1 MELTGAQI
9 VIKLLERQGI
19 TTVAGIP
26 GGSILPIYDALYNSS
41 IKHILVRQEQ
51 AGGFIAQGIAR
62 STGMPAVC
70 LATSGPGAMNL
81 LTAIAD
87 AKADSIPL
95 VAITGQVATS
105 FIGTDAFQE
114 ADTFGL
120 SFPITKHSILVSSAE
135 ELLRVIPSAFS
146 IAASGRPGPVLID
159 IPVNVQ
165 QQTVTFA
172 EWPEPGKKT
181 RQAARFRT
189 QGKELVCKM
198 NEFADILLKA
208 ENPVIFAGGGCTSTS
223 ARKGL
228 LDFLEVF
235 PAPVV
240 TSLMGLCALSSEHR
254 CFYGMTGMYGCK
266 KANDALMNADVIL
279 AAGVRFD
286 ERAAGRKASYCK
298 GKILHIDID
307 AAEIDKLVE
316 SRVSAVADTET
327 ALPVLAECIRSGKAR
342 GGRRSPE
349 LVEASC
355 ASSRGN
361 SAGEARVP
369 ADSCAT
375 TRVSCAS
382 QESASI
388 SGASQ
393 KPGTVEENS
402 RTSQEPASVSG
413 ASRNLDAARVAK
425 DLRGNS
431 ADAASSASHETV
443 SEGARLIACLPEA
456 AARAGLDKKNIVV
469 VTDVGQHQM
478 WTAQGYPFTEP
489 HQLLT
494 SGSLGTMGFGLPA
507 AIGAALASPGKRIL
521 CISGD
526 GSIMMNVQELA
537 TLAEL
542 NCDITLAVIDN
553 NALGLVKQ
561 LQASG
566 FKHRYSAS
574 AYKKP
579 SNIAS
584 IAEAFGIPSRH
595 IDGTALIAD
604 FSEGGD
610 ARGCGGARNS
620 DEQCAEWELFAFPK
634 AGSGP
639 RLLQISVPSS
649 WK

>member
-1 MELTGAQI
+1 MEATGAQI

-26 GGSILPIYDALYNSS
+26 GGSILPIYDALYKSS

-62 STGMPAVC
+62 STGLPAVC

-87 AKADSIPL
+87 AKADSVPL
-95 VAITGQVATS
+95 IAITGQVATN

-135 ELLRVIPSAFS
+135 ELLHVIPEAFS
-146 IAASGRPGPVLID
+146 LAASGRPGPILID

-165 QQTVTFA
+165 QQTVSFT

-198 NEFADILLKA
+198 KEFAKTLLEAK
-208 ENPVIFAGGGCTSTS
+208 NPVIFAGGGCTSTS

-228 LDFLEVF
+228 LDFLEIF

-240 TSLMGLCALSSEHR
+240 TSLMGLCALSSEHP
-254 CFYGMTGMYGCK
+254 CFYGMTGVYGCK

-279 AAGVRFD
+279 ATGVRFD

-316 SRVSAVADTET
+316 SHCSAVVDTET
-327 ALPVLAECIRSGKAR
+327 ALPVLAECIRSELAQGKKRCEKPTEVCEVSSAPQDAR
-342 GGRRSPE
+342 DSSE
-349 LVEASC
+349 VLKNESQ
-355 ASSRGN
+355 ASSDDKN
-361 SAGEARVP
+361 TCNETFSATNESSHCNA
-369 ADSCAT
+369 AT
-375 TRVSCAS
+375 
-382 QESASI
+382 SA
-388 SGASQ
+388 
-393 KPGTVEENS
+393 P
-402 RTSQEPASVSG
+402 
-413 ASRNLDAARVAK
+413 
-425 DLRGNS
+425 
-431 ADAASSASHETV
+431 HETI
-443 SEGARLIACLPEA
+443 SEGAKLIACLPEA
-456 AARAGLDKKNIVV
+456 AVHAGLDKKNIVV

-489 HQLLT
+489 RQLLT

-507 AIGAALASPGKRIL
+507 AIGAAIASPGKRIL

-526 GSIMMNVQELA
+526 GSIMMNIQELA
-537 TLAEL
+537 TLGEL
-542 NCDITLAVIDN
+542 NCDVTVAVIDN

-561 LQASG
+561 LQANG
-566 FKHRYSAS
+566 FKHRYSQS
-574 AYKKP
+574 FYKKP
-579 SNIAS
+579 SNIAL
-584 IAEAFGIPSRH
+584 IAESFGIPACH
-595 IDGTALIAD
+595 LDGTALIAD
-604 FSEGGD
+604 GSVGSFACVHTSGKP
-610 ARGCGGARNS
+610 
-620 DEQCAEWELFAFPK
+620 CADWELFAFPK
-634 AGSGP
+634 TGSGP
-639 RLLQISVPSS
+639 RLVQISIPSS

>member
-316 SRVSAVADTET
+316 SSVSAVADTET

-355 ASSRGN
+355 VSSRGN
-361 SAGEARVP
+361 PAGEARVP

-388 SGASQ
+388 SGAS
-393 KPGTVEENS
+393 
-402 RTSQEPASVSG
+402 RDSG
-413 ASRNLDAARVAK
+413 APRGAAHVSNTSRDSDAVCTAPK
-425 DLRGNS
+425 D
-431 ADAASSASHETV
+431 SASEL

-456 AARAGLDKKNIVV
+456 AARAGLDKNNIVV

-489 HQLLT
+489 RQLLT

-579 SNIAS
+579 SDIAS

-610 ARGCGGARNS
+610 ETRSCGGASVCIPCEN
-620 DEQCAEWELFAFPK
+620 WELFAFPK

>member
-26 GGSILPIYDALYNSS
+26 GGSILPVYDALYNSS
-41 IKHILVRQEQ
+41 IKHILVRHEQ
-51 AGGFIAQGIAR
+51 AGGFVAQGIAR

-135 ELLRVIPSAFS
+135 ELLHVIPEAFS

-165 QQTVTFA
+165 QQKVTFT

-254 CFYGMTGMYGCK
+254 CFYGMTGMYGYK
-266 KANDALMNADVIL
+266 KANDALMGADVIL

-349 LVEASC
+349 LV
-355 ASSRGN
+355 
-361 SAGEARVP
+361 
-369 ADSCAT
+369 
-375 TRVSCAS
+375 AS
-382 QESASI
+382 QEFVRAPCG
-388 SGASQ
+388 SGAAS
-393 KPGTVEENS
+393 KAAEPTDFS
-402 RTSQEPASVSG
+402 RVSGADEVSRARNRGFAGVSACVSG
-413 ASRNLDAARVAK
+413 AS
-425 DLRGNS
+425 GT
-431 ADAASSASHETV
+431 ADEL

-537 TLAEL
+537 TLTEL

-553 NALGLVKQ
+553 KALGLVKQ

-579 SNIAS
+579 SDIAS

-595 IDGTALIAD
+595 IDGTSLIAD
-604 FSEGGD
+604 FGTNSSGAAFPNGS
-610 ARGCGGARNS
+610 GCGGS
-620 DEQCAEWELFAFPK
+620 PESGKPCADWEFFAFPK

-639 RLLQISVPSS
+639 RLIQISVPSS

>member
-1 MELTGAQI
+1 MSKVFVFCLIRYLFCFIGKWILCGYLPLCYVLRKINGMEATGAQI

-26 GGSILPIYDALYNSS
+26 GGSILPIYDALYKSS

-51 AGGFIAQGIAR
+51 SGGFIAQGMAR
-62 STGMPAVC
+62 TTGLPAVC

-87 AKADSIPL
+87 AKADSVPL
-95 VAITGQVATS
+95 IAITGQVETG

-120 SFPITKHSILVSSAE
+120 SFPITKHSMLISSAE
-135 ELLRVIPSAFS
+135 QLLTAIPEAFS

-165 QQTVTFA
+165 QQKVSFGD
-172 EWPEPGKKT
+172 WPEPGKKT

-189 QGKELVCKM
+189 QGKDLVEKM
-198 NEFADILLKA
+198 DKFAKTLLEA

-223 ARKGL
+223 ARKSLLEL
-228 LDFLEVF
+228 LDIF

-240 TSLMGLCALSSEHR
+240 TSLMGLCSLSSEHR
-254 CFYGMTGMYGCK
+254 CFYGMTGIYGK
-266 KANDALMNADVIL
+266 KTANDTLMNADVIL
-279 AAGVRFD
+279 ATGVRFD
-286 ERAAGRKASYCK
+286 ERATGRKASYCK

-316 SRVSAVADTET
+316 SYSSAVVDTET
-327 ALPVLAECIRSGKAR
+327 ALPVLAECIRSRMAHSGKKAAFAE
-342 GGRRSPE
+342 RRDMAAVSEPHSDSGQNTPSGTAPKTSEHRVCTACGNTAEE
-349 LVEASC
+349 L
-355 ASSRGN
+355 
-361 SAGEARVP
+361 
-369 ADSCAT
+369 
-375 TRVSCAS
+375 
-382 QESASI
+382 
-388 SGASQ
+388 
-393 KPGTVEENS
+393 
-402 RTSQEPASVSG
+402 
-413 ASRNLDAARVAK
+413 
-425 DLRGNS
+425 
-431 ADAASSASHETV
+431 
-443 SEGARLIACLPEA
+443 SEGAKLVSVLPEA
-456 AARAGLDKKNIVV
+456 AAHAGLNKDNIVV

-478 WTAQGYPFTEP
+478 WTAQGYPFTQP
-489 HQLLT
+489 RQLLT

-507 AIGAALASPGKRIL
+507 AIGASLASPGKRIL

-526 GSIMMNVQELA
+526 GSIMMNIQELA
-537 TLAEL
+537 TLSEL
-542 NCDITLAVIDN
+542 GCDVTIAVLDN

-566 FKHRYSAS
+566 FKHRYSES

-579 SNIAS
+579 SDIAT

-595 IDGTALIAD
+595 IDGAALVSRNRTEGDDIAQN
-604 FSEGGD
+604 D
-610 ARGCGGARNS
+610 ADKKGEILTNAATSS
-620 DEQCAEWELFAFPK
+620 DWEAFAFPK
-634 AGSGP
+634 TGSGP
-639 RLLQISVPSS
+639 RLLQISVPST

>member
-1 MELTGAQI
+1 MEATGAQI

-26 GGSILPIYDALYNSS
+26 GGSILPIYDALYKSS

-62 STGMPAVC
+62 STGLPAVC

-87 AKADSIPL
+87 AKADSVPL
-95 VAITGQVATS
+95 IAITGQVATS

-120 SFPITKHSILVSSAE
+120 SFPITKHSVLVSSAE
-135 ELLRVIPSAFS
+135 ELLHVIPEAFS
-146 IAASGRPGPVLID
+146 LAASGRPGPILID

-165 QQTVTFA
+165 QQTVSFT

-198 NEFADILLKA
+198 KEFAKTLLEAK
-208 ENPVIFAGGGCTSTS
+208 NPVIFAGGGCTSTS

-228 LDFLEVF
+228 LDFLEIF

-240 TSLMGLCALSSEHR
+240 TSLMGLCSLSSEHP
-254 CFYGMTGMYGCK
+254 CFYGMTGVYGCK

-279 AAGVRFD
+279 ATGVRFD

-316 SRVSAVADTET
+316 SYSSAVVDTET
-327 ALPVLAECIRSGKAR
+327 ALPVLAECIRSESHVSGSEKKTCDIAF
-342 GGRRSPE
+342 STANESFHPNI
-349 LVEASC
+349 A
-355 ASSRGN
+355 N
-361 SAGEARVP
+361 STP
-369 ADSCAT
+369 
-375 TRVSCAS
+375 
-382 QESASI
+382 QE
-388 SGASQ
+388 
-393 KPGTVEENS
+393 P
-402 RTSQEPASVSG
+402 TSQ
-413 ASRNLDAARVAK
+413 
-425 DLRGNS
+425 
-431 ADAASSASHETV
+431 
-443 SEGARLIACLPEA
+443 GARLIACLPEA
-456 AARAGLDKKNIVV
+456 AVRAGLDKENIVV

-489 HQLLT
+489 RQLLT

-526 GSIMMNVQELA
+526 GSIMMNIQELA

-542 NCDITLAVIDN
+542 NCDVTVAVIDN

-561 LQASG
+561 LQANG
-566 FKHRYSAS
+566 FKHRYSES
-574 AYKKP
+574 FYKKP
-579 SNIAS
+579 SNIAL
-584 IAEAFGIPSRH
+584 IAESFGIPSRH
-595 IDGTALIAD
+595 IDGTALI
-604 FSEGGD
+604 EGKSVGIFNGT
-610 ARGCGGARNS
+610 RGCDGNIAQNKADS
-620 DEQCAEWELFAFPK
+620 DSSFPGTHGCDGMSDTNAPSTAFTNDCRETRTSGKSCADWELFAFPK

-639 RLLQISVPSS
+639 RLVQISVPSC

>member
-1 MELTGAQI
+1 MEATGAQI

-120 SFPITKHSILVSSAE
+120 SFPITKHSVLVSSAE
-135 ELLRVIPSAFS
+135 ELLHVIPEAFS

-165 QQTVTFA
+165 QQKVSFD
-172 EWPEPGKKT
+172 EWPAPGKKT

-198 NEFADILLKA
+198 NEFAEILLKA

-254 CFYGMTGMYGCK
+254 CFYGMTGVYGCK

-349 LVEASC
+349 LVEASRTSE
-355 ASSRGN
+355 AGGDLRAPQPQSTGVSRGETRD
-361 SAGEARVP
+361 SA
-369 ADSCAT
+369 C
-375 TRVSCAS
+375 VSRA
-382 QESASI
+382 
-388 SGASQ
+388 
-393 KPGTVEENS
+393 
-402 RTSQEPASVSG
+402 
-413 ASRNLDAARVAK
+413 
-425 DLRGNS
+425 
-431 ADAASSASHETV
+431 AASSAPQETA

-489 HQLLT
+489 RQLLT

-521 CISGD
+521 CVSGD

-579 SNIAS
+579 SDIAS

-595 IDGTALIAD
+595 IDGTALIA
-604 FSEGGD
+604 EGACTAD
-610 ARGCGGARNS
+610 KP
-620 DEQCAEWELFAFPK
+620 CADWELFAFPK
-634 AGSGP
+634 TGSGP
-639 RLLQISVPSS
+639 RLIQISVPSS

>member
-316 SRVSAVADTET
+316 SSVSAVADTET

-355 ASSRGN
+355 VSSRGN
-361 SAGEARVP
+361 PAGEARVP

-388 SGASQ
+388 SGAS
-393 KPGTVEENS
+393 
-402 RTSQEPASVSG
+402 RDSG
-413 ASRNLDAARVAK
+413 APRGAAHVSNTSRDSDAVCTAPK
-425 DLRGNS
+425 D
-431 ADAASSASHETV
+431 SASEL

-456 AARAGLDKKNIVV
+456 AARAGLDKNNIVV

-489 HQLLT
+489 RQLLT

-553 NALGLVKQ
+553 KALGLVKQ

-579 SNIAS
+579 SDIAS

-595 IDGTALIAD
+595 IDGTSLIAD
-604 FSEGGD
+604 FGTNSSGAAFPNGS
-610 ARGCGGARNS
+610 GCGGS
-620 DEQCAEWELFAFPK
+620 PESGKPCADWETFAFPK

-639 RLLQISVPSS
+639 RLIQISVPSS

>member
-1 MELTGAQI
+1 MEATGAQL

-120 SFPITKHSILVSSAE
+120 SFPITKHSVLVSSAE
-135 ELLRVIPSAFS
+135 ELLRVIPEAFS

-165 QQTVTFA
+165 QQTVTFE

-254 CFYGMTGMYGCK
+254 CFYGMTGVYGCQ

-316 SRVSAVADTET
+316 SSVSAVADTET

-349 LVEASC
+349 LVEASG
-355 ASSRGN
+355 A
-361 SAGEARVP
+361 AG
-369 ADSCAT
+369 
-375 TRVSCAS
+375 VSCA
-382 QESASI
+382 
-388 SGASQ
+388 
-393 KPGTVEENS
+393 
-402 RTSQEPASVSG
+402 
-413 ASRNLDAARVAK
+413 
-425 DLRGNS
+425 
-431 ADAASSASHETV
+431 AASSAPQETA

-489 HQLLT
+489 RQLLT

-526 GSIMMNVQELA
+526 GSIMMNIQELA

-566 FKHRYSAS
+566 FKRRYSAS

-579 SNIAS
+579 SDIAS

-604 FSEGGD
+604 GNNVGS
-610 ARGCGGARNS
+610 AAGA
-620 DEQCAEWELFAFPK
+620 CAADTTCADWELFAFPK

-639 RLLQISVPSS
+639 RLVQISVPSS

>member
-1 MELTGAQI
+1 MEATGAQL

-26 GGSILPIYDALYNSS
+26 GGSILPIYDALYNSN

-120 SFPITKHSILVSSAE
+120 SFPITKHSVLVSSAE
-135 ELLRVIPSAFS
+135 ELLRVIPEAFS

-165 QQTVTFA
+165 QQTVTFE

-198 NEFADILLKA
+198 NEFAGILLKA

-254 CFYGMTGMYGCK
+254 CFYGMTGVYGCK
-266 KANDALMNADVIL
+266 KANEALMSADVIL

-316 SRVSAVADTET
+316 SSVSAVADTET

-349 LVEASC
+349 LVEASG
-355 ASSRGN
+355 AAGVSRGAARD
-361 SAGEARVP
+361 SAGVSRAVEVSRAP
-369 ADSCAT
+369 DAGS
-375 TRVSCAS
+375 VSCA
-382 QESASI
+382 A
-388 SGASQ
+388 
-393 KPGTVEENS
+393 P
-402 RTSQEPASVSG
+402 
-413 ASRNLDAARVAK
+413 
-425 DLRGNS
+425 
-431 ADAASSASHETV
+431 SSAPQETA

-489 HQLLT
+489 RQLLT

-526 GSIMMNVQELA
+526 GSIMMNIQELA

-579 SNIAS
+579 SDIAS

-595 IDGTALIAD
+595 IDGTALIA
-604 FSEGGD
+604 EGACTAD
-610 ARGCGGARNS
+610 KPCV
-620 DEQCAEWELFAFPK
+620 DWELFAFPK
-634 AGSGP
+634 TGSGP
-639 RLLQISVPSS
+639 RLIQISVPSS

>member
-1 MELTGAQI
+1 MEATGAQI

-120 SFPITKHSILVSSAE
+120 SFPITKHSVLVSSAE
-135 ELLRVIPSAFS
+135 ELLHVISEAFS

-165 QQTVTFA
+165 QQKVSFE
-172 EWPEPGKKT
+172 EWPAPGKKT

-198 NEFADILLKA
+198 NEFAEILLKA

-254 CFYGMTGMYGCK
+254 CFYGMTGVYGCK

-342 GGRRSPE
+342 GGRRSPA
-349 LVEASC
+349 LIEAS
-355 ASSRGN
+355 R
-361 SAGEARVP
+361 
-369 ADSCAT
+369 DL
-375 TRVSCAS
+375 
-382 QESASI
+382 
-388 SGASQ
+388 
-393 KPGTVEENS
+393 
-402 RTSQEPASVSG
+402 SVSG
-413 ASRNLDAARVAK
+413 VLRDETRDVA
-425 DLRGNS
+425 G
-431 ADAASSASHETV
+431 V

-489 HQLLT
+489 RQLLT

-566 FKHRYSAS
+566 FKRRYSAS

-579 SNIAS
+579 SDIAS

-604 FSEGGD
+604 D
-610 ARGCGGARNS
+610 CVNN
-620 DEQCAEWELFAFPK
+620 DCADNGSSEWESFAFPPS
-634 AGSGP
+634 GSGP
-639 RLLQISVPSS
+639 RLLHIHVPSF

>member
-41 IKHILVRQEQ
+41 INHILVRQEQ
-51 AGGFIAQGIAR
+51 SGGFIAQGIAR
-62 STGMPAVC
+62 STGLPAVC

-87 AKADSIPL
+87 AKADSVPL
-95 VAITGQVATS
+95 IAITGQVETG

-120 SFPITKHSILVSSAE
+120 SFPITKHSMLISSAE
-135 ELLRVIPSAFS
+135 ELLHAIPEAFS

-165 QQTVTFA
+165 QQKVTFT

-198 NEFADILLKA
+198 NEFAEILVKA
-208 ENPVIFAGGGCTSTS
+208 GNPVIFAGGGCTSTS

-240 TSLMGLCALSSEHR
+240 TSLMGLCALSSEHP
-254 CFYGMTGMYGCK
+254 CFYGMTGMYGRQI
-266 KANDALMNADVIL
+266 ANDALMNADVIL

-327 ALPVLAECIRSGKAR
+327 ALPVLAECIRSYMARTGKKATATEQCD
-342 GGRRSPE
+342 PVDE
-349 LVEASC
+349 L
-355 ASSRGN
+355 
-361 SAGEARVP
+361 
-369 ADSCAT
+369 
-375 TRVSCAS
+375 
-382 QESASI
+382 
-388 SGASQ
+388 
-393 KPGTVEENS
+393 
-402 RTSQEPASVSG
+402 
-413 ASRNLDAARVAK
+413 
-425 DLRGNS
+425 
-431 ADAASSASHETV
+431 

-456 AARAGLDKKNIVV
+456 AARAGLDKKDIVV

-489 HQLLT
+489 RQLLT

-579 SNIAS
+579 SDIAS

-595 IDGTALIAD
+595 IDGAALIAD
-604 FSEGGD
+604 GGICSFGD
-610 ARGCGGARNS
+610 ARGCGSAS
-620 DEQCAEWELFAFPK
+620 VCAPCADWELFAFPK
-634 AGSGP
+634 VGSGP

>member
-26 GGSILPIYDALYNSS
+26 GGSILPVYDALYNSS

-135 ELLRVIPSAFS
+135 ELLHVIPEAFS

-165 QQTVTFA
+165 QQKVTF
-172 EWPEPGKKT
+172 EDWPEPGKKT

-266 KANDALMNADVIL
+266 KANDALMGADVIL

-349 LVEASC
+349 LF
-355 ASSRGN
+355 
-361 SAGEARVP
+361 
-369 ADSCAT
+369 
-375 TRVSCAS
+375 AS
-382 QESASI
+382 QEFVRAPCVLGAASEAAGGTGFSRVSACVSGADEVSRATNHGFSCG
-388 SGASQ
+388 SGAS
-393 KPGTVEENS
+393 GT
-402 RTSQEPASVSG
+402 
-413 ASRNLDAARVAK
+413 
-425 DLRGNS
+425 
-431 ADAASSASHETV
+431 ADEL

-553 NALGLVKQ
+553 KALGLVKQ

-579 SNIAS
+579 SDIAS

-595 IDGTALIAD
+595 IDGAALIAD
-604 FSEGGD
+604 GSVNSET
-610 ARGCGGARNS
+610 
-620 DEQCAEWELFAFPK
+620 CADWEFFAFPK

-639 RLLQISVPSS
+639 RLIQISVPSS

>member
-1 MELTGAQI
+1 MEATGAQL

-120 SFPITKHSILVSSAE
+120 SFPITKHSVLVSSAE
-135 ELLRVIPSAFS
+135 ELLRVIPEAFS

-165 QQTVTFA
+165 QQTVTFE

-254 CFYGMTGMYGCK
+254 CFYGMTGVYGCQ

-316 SRVSAVADTET
+316 SSVSAVADTET

-349 LVEASC
+349 LVEASGAAGVLC
-355 ASSRGN
+355 SAARD
-361 SAGEARVP
+361 SAGFSRAVG
-369 ADSCAT
+369 
-375 TRVSCAS
+375 VSCAP
-382 QESASI
+382 E
-388 SGASQ
+388 
-393 KPGTVEENS
+393 T
-402 RTSQEPASVSG
+402 TSVSR
-413 ASRNLDAARVAK
+413 A
-425 DLRGNS
+425 
-431 ADAASSASHETV
+431 AASSAPQETA

-456 AARAGLDKKNIVV
+456 ATRAGLDKKNIVV

-489 HQLLT
+489 RQLLT

-579 SNIAS
+579 SDIAS

-595 IDGTALIAD
+595 IDGTALITEGACTAD
-604 FSEGGD
+604 KP
-610 ARGCGGARNS
+610 
-620 DEQCAEWELFAFPK
+620 CADWELFAFPK
-634 AGSGP
+634 TGSGP
-639 RLLQISVPSS
+639 RLVQISVPSS

>member
-1 MELTGAQI
+1 MEATGAQI

-120 SFPITKHSILVSSAE
+120 SFPITKHSVLVSSAE
-135 ELLRVIPSAFS
+135 ELLHVIPEAFS

-165 QQTVTFA
+165 QQKVSFD
-172 EWPEPGKKT
+172 EWPAPGKKT

-198 NEFADILLKA
+198 NEFAEILLKA

-254 CFYGMTGMYGCK
+254 CFYGMTGVYGCK

-327 ALPVLAECIRSGKAR
+327 ALPVLAECIRSGMAR
-342 GGRRSPE
+342 GGRRSPA
-349 LVEASC
+349 LTEA
-355 ASSRGN
+355 
-361 SAGEARVP
+361 
-369 ADSCAT
+369 
-375 TRVSCAS
+375 
-382 QESASI
+382 
-388 SGASQ
+388 
-393 KPGTVEENS
+393 S
-402 RTSQEPASVSG
+402 RTSAAGGDLRALQPQSTSVLHDETRDAAGVSSTVDASRDLGVSG
-413 ASRNLDAARVAK
+413 
-425 DLRGNS
+425 
-431 ADAASSASHETV
+431 V

-489 HQLLT
+489 RQLLT

-566 FKHRYSAS
+566 FKRRYSAS

-579 SNIAS
+579 SDIAS

-604 FSEGGD
+604 DCVNDDSENG
-610 ARGCGGARNS
+610 S
-620 DEQCAEWELFAFPK
+620 SEWESFAFPQS
-634 AGSGP
+634 GSGP
-639 RLLQISVPSS
+639 RLLHIHVPSS
-649 WK
+649 WKSTTSPQAARYVGSSEVLHSGLISSDATQASGY

>member
-62 STGMPAVC
+62 STGMPTVC

-120 SFPITKHSILVSSAE
+120 SFPITKHSVLVSSAE
-135 ELLRVIPSAFS
+135 ELLHVIPEAFS

-165 QQTVTFA
+165 QQIVTFE

-254 CFYGMTGMYGCK
+254 CFYGMTGVYGCQ

-316 SRVSAVADTET
+316 SSVSAVADTET

-349 LVEASC
+349 LVEASG
-355 ASSRGN
+355 AAGVSRAVEV
-361 SAGEARVP
+361 SRAPDAG
-369 ADSCAT
+369 S
-375 TRVSCAS
+375 VSCA
-382 QESASI
+382 
-388 SGASQ
+388 
-393 KPGTVEENS
+393 
-402 RTSQEPASVSG
+402 
-413 ASRNLDAARVAK
+413 
-425 DLRGNS
+425 
-431 ADAASSASHETV
+431 AASSASQETA

-456 AARAGLDKKNIVV
+456 ATRAGLDKKNIVV

-489 HQLLT
+489 RQLLT

-579 SNIAS
+579 SDIAS

-604 FSEGGD
+604 GTCTAD
-610 ARGCGGARNS
+610 KP
-620 DEQCAEWELFAFPK
+620 CADWELFAFPK
-634 AGSGP
+634 TGSGP
-639 RLLQISVPSS
+639 RLIQISVPSS

>member
-41 IKHILVRQEQ
+41 INHILVRQEQ
-51 AGGFIAQGIAR
+51 SGGFIAQGIAR
-62 STGMPAVC
+62 STGLPAVC

-87 AKADSIPL
+87 AKADSVPL
-95 VAITGQVATS
+95 IAITGQVETG

-120 SFPITKHSILVSSAE
+120 SFPITKHSMLISSAE
-135 ELLRVIPSAFS
+135 ELLHAIPEAFS

-165 QQTVTFA
+165 QQKVTFT

-198 NEFADILLKA
+198 NEFAEILVKA
-208 ENPVIFAGGGCTSTS
+208 EKPVIFAGGGCTSTS

-240 TSLMGLCALSSEHR
+240 TSLMGLCALSSEHP
-254 CFYGMTGMYGCK
+254 CFYGMTGMYGGQI
-266 KANDALMNADVIL
+266 ANDALMNADVIL

-327 ALPVLAECIRSGKAR
+327 ALPVLAECIRSYMARTGKKATATEQCD
-342 GGRRSPE
+342 PVDE
-349 LVEASC
+349 L
-355 ASSRGN
+355 
-361 SAGEARVP
+361 
-369 ADSCAT
+369 
-375 TRVSCAS
+375 
-382 QESASI
+382 
-388 SGASQ
+388 
-393 KPGTVEENS
+393 
-402 RTSQEPASVSG
+402 
-413 ASRNLDAARVAK
+413 
-425 DLRGNS
+425 
-431 ADAASSASHETV
+431 

-456 AARAGLDKKNIVV
+456 AARAGLDKKDIVV

-489 HQLLT
+489 RQLLT

-579 SNIAS
+579 SDIAS

-595 IDGTALIAD
+595 IDGTALIAHGGICS
-604 FSEGGD
+604 FGD
-610 ARGCGGARNS
+610 ARGCGDAS
-620 DEQCAEWELFAFPK
+620 VYAPCADWELFAFPK

>member
-1 MELTGAQI
+1 MEATGAQI

-120 SFPITKHSILVSSAE
+120 SFPITKHSVLVSSAE
-135 ELLRVIPSAFS
+135 ELLHVIPEAFS

-165 QQTVTFA
+165 EQKVTFT

-198 NEFADILLKA
+198 NGFADILLKA

-254 CFYGMTGMYGCK
+254 CFYGMTGVYGCK

-316 SRVSAVADTET
+316 SSVSAVADTET

-355 ASSRGN
+355 
-361 SAGEARVP
+361 
-369 ADSCAT
+369 
-375 TRVSCAS
+375 
-382 QESASI
+382 
-388 SGASQ
+388 
-393 KPGTVEENS
+393 
-402 RTSQEPASVSG
+402 VSG
-413 ASRNLDAARVAK
+413 AARAPDSVSRGACE
-425 DLRGNS
+425 NS
-431 ADAASSASHETV
+431 VDELSD
-443 SEGARLIACLPEA
+443 GARLIACLPEA

-507 AIGAALASPGKRIL
+507 AIGAALASPGKHIL

-579 SNIAS
+579 SDIAS

-604 FSEGGD
+604 GD
-610 ARGCGGARNS
+610 IGSFGDVRGCGGTRNS
-620 DEQCAEWELFAFPK
+620 DEQCADWELFAFPK
-634 AGSGP
+634 EGSGP

>member
-1 MELTGAQI
+1 MEATGAQI

-120 SFPITKHSILVSSAE
+120 SFPITKHSVLVSSAE
-135 ELLRVIPSAFS
+135 ELLHVIPEALS

-165 QQTVTFA
+165 QQKVSFD
-172 EWPEPGKKT
+172 EWPAPGKKT

-198 NEFADILLKA
+198 NEFAEILLKA

-254 CFYGMTGMYGCK
+254 CFYGMTGVYGCK

-279 AAGVRFD
+279 AAGVRLD

-327 ALPVLAECIRSGKAR
+327 ALPVLAECIRSGKSR

-349 LVEASC
+349 LVEAS
-355 ASSRGN
+355 
-361 SAGEARVP
+361 
-369 ADSCAT
+369 
-375 TRVSCAS
+375 
-382 QESASI
+382 
-388 SGASQ
+388 
-393 KPGTVEENS
+393 
-402 RTSQEPASVSG
+402 RTSEAG
-413 ASRNLDAARVAK
+413 G
-425 DLRGNS
+425 DLRAPQPQSTS
-431 ADAASSASHETV
+431 AVRDETRDAVGV
-443 SEGARLIACLPEA
+443 SEGARLIACLPEV

-489 HQLLT
+489 RQLLT

-566 FKHRYSAS
+566 FKRRYSAS

-579 SNIAS
+579 SDIAS

-595 IDGTALIAD
+595 IDGTALITD
-604 FSEGGD
+604 DCVNGGT
-610 ARGCGGARNS
+610 
-620 DEQCAEWELFAFPK
+620 EWESFAFPQS
-634 AGSGP
+634 GSGP
-639 RLLQISVPSS
+639 RLLHIHVPSS

>member
-26 GGSILPIYDALYNSS
+26 GGSILPVYDALYNSS

-135 ELLRVIPSAFS
+135 ELLHVIPEAFS

-165 QQTVTFA
+165 QQKVTF
-172 EWPEPGKKT
+172 EDWPEPGKKT

-266 KANDALMNADVIL
+266 KANDALMGADVIL

-349 LVEASC
+349 LVEAACVSGA
-355 ASSRGN
+355 ASEAAGATDFSRATNRG
-361 SAGEARVP
+361 SAG
-369 ADSCAT
+369 
-375 TRVSCAS
+375 VSVCG
-382 QESASI
+382 
-388 SGASQ
+388 SGAS
-393 KPGTVEENS
+393 GT
-402 RTSQEPASVSG
+402 
-413 ASRNLDAARVAK
+413 
-425 DLRGNS
+425 
-431 ADAASSASHETV
+431 ADEL

-553 NALGLVKQ
+553 KALGLVKQ

-579 SNIAS
+579 SDIAS

-595 IDGTALIAD
+595 IDGAALIAD
-604 FSEGGD
+604 FGTNSSGAAFPNGS
-610 ARGCGGARNS
+610 GCGGS
-620 DEQCAEWELFAFPK
+620 PESGKPCVDWEFFAFPK

-639 RLLQISVPSS
+639 RLIQISVPSS